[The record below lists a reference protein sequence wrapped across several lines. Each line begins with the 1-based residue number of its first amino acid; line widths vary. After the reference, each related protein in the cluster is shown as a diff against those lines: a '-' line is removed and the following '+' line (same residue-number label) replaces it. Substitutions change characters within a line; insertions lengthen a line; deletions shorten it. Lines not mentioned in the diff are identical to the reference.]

1 MSDRRHELGAAH
13 GTRNSALGGWL
24 AIALLLGLAAG
35 LSWTVGAQRGGPAP
49 DFTLTST
56 GYEDGELGDP
66 VTFALADYRGQTV
79 VLDFMAVTCT
89 SCRAVTEDVLKP
101 LHARHPD
108 LVILSI
114 DTWADPGSG
123 NHFGGETDEDLI
135 RLQQETGVPWRH
147 ARDTDNVYRTYTAW
161 SLPKLAV
168 VDPDGNLV
176 YAKAGTQ
183 SLDRVEAAVAAAD
196 LGSATP
202 LPSLRLSV
210 LGFAFVAG
218 LACVFTPCGIGL
230 LPAYLALLVE
240 DGAHHP
246 AARRV
251 PRALAGGLAAAVGIA
266 AVYGLLAVAAWAA
279 SDALR
284 AAMPWLGPVLGL
296 LLFGLGAAAFAGAD
310 WSGLVRRLPVRVDGR
325 RGFAAFGV
333 AYGIAGFA
341 CTGPLF
347 LPLLLE
353 AFAHGADTGALALLL
368 YTGAVAAV
376 LVAAAGIVAWGGPAL
391 LARFLRHA
399 AAVHRMGALVLALGG
414 LYLAWYSAHAYGLL

>member
-1 MSDRRHELGAAH
+1 VSDRRHESGAPH

-24 AIALLLGLAAG
+24 AIALLLGIFAG
-35 LSWTVGAQRGGPAP
+35 VSWTFGAQRGGPAP

-56 GYEDGELGDP
+56 GYEDGFLGDP
-66 VTFALADYRGQTV
+66 FVFSLSDYRGETV

-89 SCRAVTEDVLKP
+89 SCRAVTEEVLKP

-114 DTWADPGSG
+114 DTWSDPGAG
-123 NHFGGETDEDLI
+123 NPFGGETDADLI
-135 RLQQETGVPWRH
+135 RLQQETDVPWRH
-147 ARDTDNVYRTYTAW
+147 ARDTDSVYRKYDAW
-161 SLPKLAV
+161 GLPKLAV

-176 YAKAGTQ
+176 YAKAGSQ

-240 DGAHHP
+240 DGARSP

-251 PRALAGGLAAAVGIA
+251 PRALAGGLAAAAGIA
-266 AVYGLLAVAAWAA
+266 AVYGLLALAAWAA

-284 AAMPWLGPVLGL
+284 AALPWLGPLLGL
-296 LLFGLGAAAFAGAD
+296 LLFGLGVAALAGAD
-310 WSGLVRRLPVRVDGR
+310 WSGLVRRLPLRVDGR

-333 AYGIAGFA
+333 AYGAAGFA

-347 LPLLLE
+347 FPLLLE
-353 AFAHGADTGALALLL
+353 AFAHGARTGALALLL

-376 LVAAAGIVAWGGPAL
+376 LVAAAGVVAWSGPTVL
-391 LARFLRHA
+391 RPVLRHA
-399 AAVHRMGALVLALGG
+399 AAIHRAGAVVLALGG

>member
-1 MSDRRHELGAAH
+1 MSDRRHDLGAPH
-13 GTRNSALGGWL
+13 GMRNSALGGWL
-24 AIALLLGLAAG
+24 AIALLLGVAAG
-35 LSWTVGAQRGGPAP
+35 LSWTLGAQRGGPAP
-49 DFTLTST
+49 EFTLTST
-56 GYEDGELGDP
+56 GYEDGALGDP
-66 VTFALADYRGQTV
+66 VTFSLSDYRGQTV
-79 VLDFMAVTCT
+79 VLDFMAVACT
-89 SCRAVTEDVLKP
+89 SCRAVTEEVLKP
-101 LHARHPD
+101 LQERNPD
-108 LVILSI
+108 VVILSI
-114 DTWADPGSG
+114 DTWSDPGSG
-123 NHFGGETDEDLI
+123 NVFGGETDEYII
-135 RLQQETGVPWRH
+135 RLQQDTDVDWRH

-168 VDPDGNLV
+168 VDPEGNLV

-183 SLDRVEAAVAAAD
+183 SLDRVEAAVEAAE

-240 DGAHHP
+240 DGARQP
-246 AARRV
+246 AIRRV
-251 PRALAGGLAAAVGIA
+251 PRALFGGLAAAAGIA
-266 AVYGLLAVAAWAA
+266 AVYGAFALVAWAA
-279 SDALR
+279 ADSLR

-296 LLFGLGAAAFAGAD
+296 LLFGLGITALAGAD
-310 WSGLVRRLPVRVDGR
+310 WSGLVRRLPMRIDGR
-325 RGFAAFGV
+325 RGFAAFGM

-353 AFAHGADTGALALLL
+353 AFGDSAGTGFLALAL

-376 LVAAAGIVAWGGPAL
+376 LVAAAVTVAWGGQAL
-391 LARFLRHA
+391 LRGLLRHA
-399 AAVHRMGALVLALGG
+399 TAVHKVGALVLALGG